1 MNSMSGDDG
10 EGVGVIAQPGLSGFF
25 TGDRPDQSEIA
36 MIREDAMKSG
46 GRISGGIV
54 QEVCGGEIGRRSGSD
69 ACYVEYTTEPEPKMS
84 QNPRHTH
91 LHSPSVPMPTP
102 STTFPQPLLCR
113 PVYLSNAQKPEPT
126 PDCPTSP
133 PSHSAKHTSI
143 GRT

>member
-54 QEVCGGEIGRRSGSD
+54 PGSVRRRDRSPLWIRCMLCGI
-69 ACYVEYTTEPEPKMS
+69 YY
-84 QNPRHTH
+84 
-91 LHSPSVPMPTP
+91 
-102 STTFPQPLLCR
+102 
-113 PVYLSNAQKPEPT
+113 
-126 PDCPTSP
+126 
-133 PSHSAKHTSI
+133 
-143 GRT
+143 RT